1 MSENLTK
8 PCTGCQNLRFAAV
21 LPPVMAGVRQWE
33 SLMADDELIKTEIL
47 KEPTHYFAAQEKTL
61 DARLESLEL
70 PPGEEKRIKS
80 DRARKVI
87 RDRALGLF
95 KIGEVISEFL
105 NWNEAVDNDLR
116 DAKKEYL
123 LSKYFE
129 KNDENSE
136 AISSL
141 KDFLSSPQGNTIF
154 NKILR
159 ILDDSPPDL
168 ELAEHLSSALQHVIN
183 NDFDTLFEQHKYAL
197 SQIERLTP
205 QALTVLSDYRDW
217 PSFTLS
223 SYSAAGSKITS
234 DWLSEFARAYSTRKN
249 IADEGKRNRLR
260 HSINELISLRFVEAH
275 LVGEDKVA
283 SCRITSVGT
292 SILVYVDA

>member
-1 MSENLTK
+1 
-8 PCTGCQNLRFAAV
+8 
-21 LPPVMAGVRQWE
+21 MAY
-33 SLMADDELIKTEIL
+33 DELVKKEIL
-47 KEPTHYFAAQEKTL
+47 KEPAHYFSAQEKTL
-61 DARLESLEL
+61 DARLKSLEL
-70 PPGEEKRIKS
+70 PPEEEESIRS

-87 RDRALGLF
+87 RDRVLGLF
-95 KIGEVISEFL
+95 KIGEVVSEFL
-105 NWNEAVDNDLR
+105 NWNESVDNDLR

-129 KNDENSE
+129 QNDENIESIRE
-136 AISSL
+136 L
-141 KDFLSSPQGNTIF
+141 KEFLSSPQGNTIF

-168 ELAEHLSSALQHVIN
+168 ELAEHLSSALRHVIN

-223 SYSAAGSKITS
+223 GYSAAGSKITS
-234 DWLSEFARAYSTRKN
+234 DWLSGFARAYSARKN
-249 IADEGKRNRLR
+249 IDDDGKRNRLR

-275 LVGEDKVA
+275 LVGEGKVA
-283 SCRITSVGT
+283 NCRITSVGK

>member
-1 MSENLTK
+1 
-8 PCTGCQNLRFAAV
+8 
-21 LPPVMAGVRQWE
+21 MANN
-33 SLMADDELIKTEIL
+33 ELIKKEIL
-47 KEPTHYFAAQEKTL
+47 KEPANYFAAKEKTL

-70 PPGEEKRIKS
+70 PPEKEESIRS
-80 DRARKVI
+80 DRARKII

-95 KIGEVISEFL
+95 KIGGVVSEFL
-105 NWNEAVDNDLR
+105 NWNESVDNDLR

-129 KNDENSE
+129 KNDENSD
-136 AISSL
+136 AISKL
-141 KDFLSSPQGNTIF
+141 RKFLSSPQGNTIF

-159 ILDDSPPDL
+159 ILDDYPPDL

-183 NDFDTLFEQHKYAL
+183 NDFDALFEQHKYAL
-197 SQIERLTP
+197 SQIEKLTP

-234 DWLSEFARAYSTRKN
+234 DWLSEFARAYSIQKKL
-249 IADEGKRNRLR
+249 ADDGKQNRLK

-275 LVGEDKVA
+275 LARGDKVA
-283 SCRITSVGT
+283 NCRVTSVGK